1 MCDPLVIGGVLGGVQ
16 AITGIQE
23 QNRAHRNAVA
33 QVNRSNAI
41 ARQDY
46 LNKIQISAFNDKRKG
61 EVFTAQL
68 KADAA
73 SRAAYYKQKEIIRL
87 KLQEHSQ
94 HQTRN

>member
-1 MCDPLVIGGVLGGVQ
+1 MCNPLAIGALMGGVQ

-46 LNKIQISAFNDKRKG
+46 LNKIQIH
-61 EVFTAQL
+61 
-68 KADAA
+68 
-73 SRAAYYKQKEIIRL
+73 YKYL
-87 KLQEHSQ
+87 
-94 HQTRN
+94 